1 MKRRHLLACS
11 ALGLAPF
18 GIVRAQKKTPFK
30 FNLGWKF
37 EASGAGFFLAQQRGY
52 YDEAGLDVTI
62 DSGNGSSA
70 AISLVASGAYDA
82 ASADLASMIEFNAK
96 QPQAALKAV
105 AMQYDL
111 NPNAL
116 IVRKG
121 GPIARPA
128 DFAGKRIL
136 GQPFNASRKLFPV
149 FAKAQGFDGSK
160 VVWEN
165 MEPGVGDMRF
175 AQGDFDAAAYFY
187 FTGLLNLKARG
198 VDLDTLT
205 VYRYSDYGMQSYG
218 NGIVA
223 NRQAMARAEAMK
235 AFVAASTRGW
245 LDAIADPAAGGAAV
259 KHKEPLANQALETE
273 RLRLITTGTMQTAGT
288 AAHGWGAATQARV
301 QATID
306 ETLQAFGLQAR
317 LGVADVWS
325 DAFLPPPAARRLR
338 G

>member
-1 MKRRHLLACS
+1 MQRRHLLACS
-11 ALGLAPF
+11 ALGLAPV

-30 FNLGWKF
+30 LNLGWKF

-62 DSGNGSSA
+62 DSGNGSA
-70 AISLVASGAYDA
+70 GAISLVAGGAYDA
-82 ASADLASMIEFNAK
+82 ASADLAAMIEFNVK
-96 QPQAALKAV
+96 QPQSAIKAV
-105 AMQYDL
+105 AIQYDL

-136 GQPFNASRKLFPV
+136 GQPFNASRKLFPA
-149 FAKAQGFDGSK
+149 FARAQGFDGSK

-165 MEPGVGDMRF
+165 VDPGVGDSRF

-198 VDLDTLT
+198 VNLDALT
-205 VYRYSDYGMQSYG
+205 VYRYSDYGLRSYG

-223 NRQAMARAEAMK
+223 SRQAMARPEALR

-245 LDAIADPAAGGAAV
+245 IDAIADPAAGGAAV
-259 KHKEPLANQALETE
+259 KHKEPLATQALETE
-273 RLRLITTGTMQTAGT
+273 RLRLITTGSMQTPGT
-288 AAHGWGAATQARV
+288 AAHGWGAATPERV

-306 ETLQAFGLQAR
+306 ETVDAFGLQASLR
-317 LGVADVWS
+317 AGDIWT
-325 DAFLPPPAARRLR
+325 DAFLPPAAVRKLR
-338 G
+338 V

>member
-136 GQPFNASRKLFPV
+136 GQPFNASRKLFPA
-149 FAKAQGFDGSK
+149 FARAQGFDGSK

-165 MEPGVGDMRF
+165 VDPGVGDSRF

-198 VDLDTLT
+198 VNLDALT
-205 VYRYSDYGMQSYG
+205 VYRYSDYGLRSYG

-223 NRQAMARAEAMK
+223 SRQAMARPEALR

-245 LDAIADPAAGGAAV
+245 IDAIADPAAGGAAV

-273 RLRLITTGTMQTAGT
+273 RLRLITTGSMQTPGT
-288 AAHGWGAATQARV
+288 AAHGWGAATPERV

-306 ETLQAFGLQAR
+306 ETLQAFGLPAGLR
-317 LGVADVWS
+317 AEDIWT
-325 DAFLPPPAARRLR
+325 DAFLPPAAARKLR
-338 G
+338 A